1 MDALLI
7 TALCGLV
14 SFIIYRFLVRP
25 KTAVS
30 LPAKMKRL
38 VVLECAK
45 DPMQLQDYK
54 VCVEEV
60 DLPKPKH
67 GEVLIRLAAAT
78 INPSDQGDLYQAAKG
93 LPKGIVFPKVFGR
106 EGCGLVMASGGGM
119 MAGRAVGKKVGVASM
134 QGGTWQ
140 EYVCK
145 SAMPGTISVL
155 DQDLPVENA
164 ASFFVNPMT
173 AVGFFDV
180 VKRKGE
186 RVFIH
191 TVGNSQLGQMVIK
204 LSKSQGIKV
213 VNMVRREE
221 AKEQLEKMGADYVV
235 VTNPGWEQEM
245 SKLIQQLGITIA
257 FDAIA
262 GDMTGTMMSLLPAHS
277 TTYVYGGL
285 SKKPVGNLPP
295 VDMIYH
301 SKKVE
306 AFFLMAWLTEGGPIK
321 TFLRLRSSFA
331 LVKTE
336 LRPGGWA
343 ETKYE
348 DCSLEGMWTKM
359 LNPTPDRKLR
369 IRYDQ

>member
-1 MDALLI
+1 MDAFLI
-7 TALCGLV
+7 TALCGFIT
-14 SFIIYRFLVRP
+14 FIIYRFLGRA
-25 KTAVS
+25 KAAVS

-45 DPMQLQDYK
+45 DALQLQDYK
-54 VCVEEV
+54 VSVEEV

-67 GEVLIRLAAAT
+67 GEVLVKLAAAT
-78 INPSDQGDLYQAAKG
+78 VNPSDQGDLYQAARG

-106 EGCGLVMASGGGM
+106 EGCGVVIASGGGII
-119 MAGRAVGKKVGVASM
+119 AGNAVGKKVGVASM
-134 QGGTWQ
+134 GAGMWQ
-140 EYVCK
+140 EYVCQP
-145 SAMPGTISVL
+145 AIGPIHAL
-155 DQDLPVENA
+155 DQDLPVEDA

-180 VKRKGE
+180 VERKGE
-186 RVFIH
+186 NVFIH
-191 TVGNSQLGQMVIK
+191 TVGNSQLGQMIIK
-204 LSKSQGIKV
+204 LAKIKGIKV

-221 AKEQLEKMGADYVV
+221 AKKQLEDMGADYVV
-235 VTNPGWEQEM
+235 VTKPGWEQEM
-245 SKLIQQLGITIA
+245 SKLIKQLGITIA

-306 AFFLMAWLTEGGPIK
+306 AFFLGSWIIEGGKIK
-321 TFLRLRSSFA
+321 TLLRLRSSMG
-331 LVKTE
+331 LVKTG
-336 LRPGGWA
+336 LQPGGWA
-343 ETKYE
+343 VTKYE
-348 DCSLEGMWTKM
+348 DCSLEQMWTKM
-359 LNPTPDRKLR
+359 LNPTPDTKLR
-369 IRYDQ
+369 IRYDL